1 MERRSRV
8 LKPYPLKGA
17 GWGEKPALVANNE
30 TTHGGSLFIS
40 SSKPWRTEQGRRVC
54 RMLSLISKPLRWQEG
69 TGAAGC
75 WELEAGNRPEHPYGG
90 AGDTEED
97 KALRC
102 GRFSFSEG
110 EAGKEDL
117 PFSGLKSCAGVSGVL
132 SNDQSRFLTENSS
145 I

>member
-1 MERRSRV
+1 MKAVAGVGEAPCTASDKVRAQALCSRRGGQ
-8 LKPYPLKGA
+8 L
-17 GWGEKPALVANNE
+17 PAHHLQLE
-30 TTHGGSLFIS
+30 TL
-40 SSKPWRTEQGRRVC
+40 RL
-54 RMLSLISKPLRWQEG
+54 LS
-69 TGAAGC
+69 C

-97 KALRC
+97 KALGC